1 MIKLVSFNYNIIL
14 KEVLFLSLSWHWLFV
29 SSLWTRKVFFTA
41 DILASHS
48 MENTDDDGWMPLRE
62 VLLICRL
69 VNTVGHSGNE
79 PSLLNIPAVVPLMM
93 YDICLMKN
101 QQQAWPISIA
111 VSPTL
116 IHFDPEKTRPVKL
129 HDNCVTFQYS
139 EVTAITKK

>member
-1 MIKLVSFNYNIIL
+1 M
-14 KEVLFLSLSWHWLFV
+14 SLSWHWLFV

-41 DILASHS
+41 DILACHS
-48 MENTDDDGWMPLRE
+48 TENTDDDGWMPLRE

-116 IHFDPEKTRPVKL
+116 IHFDLERAWPVKL
-129 HDNCVTFQYS
+129 HDNCVTFPYS
-139 EVTAITKK
+139 EVTAITKKQFVMLWVLWHRLLSCW